1 LNVDQR
7 LITRNHSR
15 QSRGLTAIDAITA
28 LIVILLVV
36 QIWLLSA
43 TLDAYLAGHT
53 ETALPGAIV
62 SGLLCAACFA
72 MYGFVRRVDRDSS
85 PNR

>member
-1 LNVDQR
+1 MAPYSSSHNIPSQR
-7 LITRNHSR
+7 
-15 QSRGLTAIDAITA
+15 RGLNAIDAITA
-28 LIVILLVV
+28 LIVILLLV

-43 TLDAYLAGHT
+43 TLDAYLAGHA

-62 SGLLCAACFA
+62 SGILCAGCFA
-72 MYGFVRRVDRDSS
+72 MYVFVQRVDRDSR